1 MIDSHVLLLAKV
13 QQVLLRLAADQQ
25 PRLVRDQELLARR
38 VILDTSSLSDLPALS
53 ELTDLLA

>member
-25 PRLVRDQELLARR
+25 PRLVRDQELLASR
-38 VILDTSSLSDLPALS
+38 VILDASSLSDLPALS